1 MLAARCGANMSSPV
15 RSVTTRIQYPV
26 AGAGIAPLVES
37 PTETPGAILTQVP
50 VPGVGKDVN
59 FQCRVLRYP
68 HSPRVQSHSS
78 TSVCTLEIPN
88 TVSQIIVW
96 THETA
101 THIDRNGWRCS
112 CGCCASYR
120 QGNPN
125 FPQGTIKYSYS
136 KVS

>member
-1 MLAARCGANMSSPV
+1 MLAARCRANMSSPV
-15 RSVTTRIQYPV
+15 RSVATRIQYPV
-26 AGAGIAPLVES
+26 AGAGIAPLVER

-50 VPGVGKDVN
+50 VPGVAKDVS

-78 TSVCTLEIPN
+78 TSVRTLEIPN

-101 THIDRNGWRCS
+101 TQTDRNG
-112 CGCCASYR
+112 
-120 QGNPN
+120 
-125 FPQGTIKYSYS
+125 
-136 KVS
+136 